1 MQAARTLA
9 VIGLVASCSV
19 GCGAAVSAPRGS
31 SGQTFPSRA
40 TLQELAARPA
50 APDQASDRKTL
61 AVDDW
66 QPATDVG
73 ASATDAEALVQSAA
87 SAQGKRSTIDPEL
100 SCAAREIGRFYAT
113 HQAFP
118 DQQLQAYMAGV
129 CGMSAPTFSMI
140 TWSTPNDTLVDPA
153 NQQQWR
159 KAISDQLG
167 PLLAHD
173 PELIGAAQVSD
184 GKNTAFAAVAAKS
197 AVAWEGRSL
206 VTNTAGEVELSGS
219 VRTPAAFVYG
229 MANVGAYGVSDCRSD
244 PRVALPR
251 FRLTCRLSDT
261 DAAAWV
267 DVQALPPGRV
277 LSRSVARLLIRRE
290 GAALVY
296 SAPTKNSAPETVTD
310 PTAFTKRL
318 LALVNEAR
326 TAARLPN
333 LALATRQSETSFRLA
348 PHYFDNE
355 ASDQIINDQIALGL
369 LAGWDVKGTIRTG
382 DFYSN
387 TLSGSLD
394 PKRWLGFMLD
404 QPSARRVLL
413 DANARSIAIGA
424 DLRPRAQSMGA
435 LVSTYTFYDTDDH
448 RADIQD
454 FLARLNEHRSG
465 LGLAPAK
472 ITQAPEVN
480 SALRTIKSSHSPEG
494 ALQTALE
501 QVVAREQR
509 GVEGFYIE
517 ATHLAH
523 LTFPEALLRPS
534 ITIAVSA
541 AHHRYPE
548 AAWGTLT
555 LLVVLLD
562 SSAPQQTA
570 GATPPHG

>member
-1 MQAARTLA
+1 MQEAWKLVLVGLLGSCA
-9 VIGLVASCSV
+9 VA
-19 GCGAAVSAPRGS
+19 CGSAVSAPLGS

-50 APDQASDRKTL
+50 VPDQASDRKTL

-66 QPATDVG
+66 QPATDVS
-73 ASATDAEALVQSAA
+73 ASATDAETLVQSAA
-87 SAQGKRSTIDPEL
+87 SVQGKRLAIDPEL

-118 DQQLQAYMAGV
+118 DQQLQAHMAGV
-129 CGMSAPTFSMI
+129 CGTSAPTFSMI

-153 NQQQWR
+153 NQRRWR

-167 PLLAHD
+167 PLLASS
-173 PELIGAAQVSD
+173 PELVGAAQVSD

-206 VTNTAGEVELSGS
+206 VANRAGEVELSGS
-219 VRTPAAFVYG
+219 VRSPAAFVYG
-229 MANVGAYGVSDCRSD
+229 MTNVGAYGVSDCRSD

-251 FRLTCRLSDT
+251 FRLTCKLSDT
-261 DAAAWV
+261 DSAAWV

-296 SAPTKNSAPETVTD
+296 SAPTKNAAPESVTD

-326 TAARLPN
+326 ASARLPGLT
-333 LALATRQSETSFRLA
+333 LAGRQSETSFRLA
-348 PHYFDNE
+348 PHYFNNE
-355 ASDQIINDQIALGL
+355 ASDSVINDQIALGL

-413 DANARSIAIGA
+413 DAGARSIAIGA
-424 DLRPRAQSMGA
+424 DVRPQAQSMGA

-448 RADIQD
+448 RADIQH
-454 FLARLNEHRSG
+454 FVAELNEHRAG

-472 ITQAPEVN
+472 ITHAPEVS
-480 SALRTIKSSHSPEG
+480 SAVRGIKSSHSPEG
-494 ALQTALE
+494 ALNSALE

-509 GVEGFYIE
+509 SVEGFYIE
-517 ATHLAH
+517 ATDLAH
-523 LTFPEALLRPS
+523 VSYPDALLRPTV
-534 ITIAVSA
+534 TIAVSA

-555 LLVVLLD
+555 LLVVVLE
-562 SSAPQQTA
+562 SSAPQRIA
-570 GATPPHG
+570 GASVPHG